1 MFVAST
7 AAMMAAVPEGN
18 SGLGSAINNLT
29 RQVGGA
35 MGVAVLGSLLTSI
48 YSNKITPAVADLP
61 GELAAT
67 ARDNVSAAVQAAA
80 SLDGVAGDALRD
92 AATIAFMDGLG
103 VAMLTGA
110 GAALAG
116 ALLLLRFMPARDLP
130 SSR

>member
-1 MFVAST
+1 M
-7 AAMMAAVPEGN
+7 
-18 SGLGSAINNLT
+18 
-29 RQVGGA
+29 GA
-35 MGVAVLGSLLTSI
+35 AVLGSLLTSI
-48 YSNKITPAVADLP
+48 YSNKVTSAVTELP

-67 ARDNVSAAVQAAA
+67 ARDNVSAAIQAAA
-80 SLDGVAGDALRD
+80 SLEREAGDALID
-92 AATIAFMDGLG
+92 AAGIAFMDGFG